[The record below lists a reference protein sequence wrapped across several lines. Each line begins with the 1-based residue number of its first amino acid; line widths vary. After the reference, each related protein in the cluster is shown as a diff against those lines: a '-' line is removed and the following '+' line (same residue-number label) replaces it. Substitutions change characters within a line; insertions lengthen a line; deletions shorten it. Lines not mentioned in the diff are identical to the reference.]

1 MLENI
6 AAVGGSEID
15 PASFSL
21 PILTVVMGMDDL
33 NETLGGSIY
42 DNSAKVYSSPLL
54 SPEENSALNAGIERI
69 HADPKAVA
77 YADQWYKST
86 GVFKAKLMTLYDEI
100 DPEAPSRIQEP
111 LLRERAAAAGNAD
124 NLAQRSVPSVRQ
136 PLFPGQDAKG
146 YAHCG
151 FTSDQIANAW
161 DDVRAWAETGKRPE

>member
-42 DNSAKVYSSPLL
+42 DNGAKVYSSPLL

-111 LLRERAAAAGNAD
+111 LLRERAAG
-124 NLAQRSVPSVRQ
+124 RRQ
-136 PLFPGQDAKG
+136 YQ
-146 YAHCG
+146 
-151 FTSDQIANAW
+151 
-161 DDVRAWAETGKRPE
+161 